1 MLSIKDFYGSQQM
14 AGALNRYKML
24 GLLPHERKTFPGSMD
39 SEFWGASLDGKR
51 GQVPAILKRV
61 IPVVYATLGVLKL
74 GICIVSLFLFKR
86 RLLSL
91 LNVCYNALQRQE
103 HRRSV
108 LRLSAALKDELSLVL
123 GLAPLAATYLSARD
137 SAYLYESDASTWGVA
152 VCRARLPRWLQLEIH
167 RHRLRKQVWSKL
179 LSASRS
185 LLRVTSR

>member
-1 MLSIKDFYGSQQM
+1 M
-14 AGALNRYKML
+14 
-24 GLLPHERKTFPGSMD
+24 
-39 SEFWGASLDGKR
+39 DGKR

-61 IPVVYATLGVLKL
+61 IPVVYATFGVLKL

-91 LNVCYNALQRQE
+91 LNVCYDALQRQE
-103 HRRSV
+103 DRRSV

-152 VCRARLPRWLQLEIH
+152 VCRARLPRWLQSEIH

-179 LSASRS
+179 LSPSRS
-185 LLRVTSR
+185 LLRVKGLLPPVDWSMAERPIFVDCLESGASAEFAYSFGVWHGFKCWLYPQ